1 MKKTIIYT
9 LLFMG
14 VLTINAQNTTEME
27 KVSYSLGVNV
37 AKSVQAQGLESID
50 APAIA
55 KAFKDVFE
63 GNDLDISEEEANLVL
78 QDYFTKINNKPQE
91 ANIGT
96 GMKFLE
102 ENAKKEGVV
111 TTASGLQYTVIT
123 KGDGEQPKETDNVT
137 VHYHGTQLDGTVFDS
152 SVERGQPA
160 SFPVNGVIPGWV
172 EALQL
177 MNVGSKYKLFIPSN
191 LAYGERGAGG
201 AIGPNAT
208 LIFEVE
214 LISIGG

>member
-78 QDYFTKINNKPQE
+78 QDYFTKINNKAQE

-123 KGDGEQPKETDNVT
+123 KGDGVQPKETDNVT
-137 VHYHGTQLDGTVFDS
+137 VHYHGILLDGTVFDS

>member
-14 VLTINAQNTTEME
+14 VLTINAQNTTKME

-78 QDYFTKINNKPQE
+78 QDYFTKLNNKAQE

-123 KGDGEQPKETDNVT
+123 KGDGVQPKETDNVT
-137 VHYHGTQLDGTVFDS
+137 VHYHGTLLDGTVFDS

>member
-14 VLTINAQNTTEME
+14 VLTINAQNTTKME

-55 KAFKDVFE
+55 KAFKDVFD

-78 QDYFTKINNKPQE
+78 QDYFTKLNNKAQE

-123 KGDGEQPKETDNVT
+123 KGDGVQPKETDNVT
-137 VHYHGTQLDGTVFDS
+137 VHYHGTLLDGTVFDS